1 MCAMDLPIV
10 CTLNEAQLRERRQVI
25 IDAFANM
32 HVGVTELED
41 GYAFTFPAS
50 SAMLRQISPR
60 DARPIRPAP
69 EDLSRDCYGHR
80 QPRRTARIEPGVA
93 RGDDAPG
100 NRARVRGVRRRSQ
113 QQERRTDRTQGA
125 TVLLQ
130 PPILRWQ

>member
-50 SAMLRQISPR
+50 SAMLRQIAQLVDLERQCCAFLTFKIVVEARNTSIRFEVTGPR
-60 DARPIRPAP
+60 EAKKVIA
-69 EDLSRDCYGHR
+69 EYFKFRD
-80 QPRRTARIEPGVA
+80 
-93 RGDDAPG
+93 
-100 NRARVRGVRRRSQ
+100 
-113 QQERRTDRTQGA
+113 
-125 TVLLQ
+125 
-130 PPILRWQ
+130 